1 MHIIKH
7 IILLVS
13 LLVSSL
19 ANADTTARQQLERFL
34 DNTQSFSAS
43 FKQKLESEYGELL
56 QQSAGKLSMQRPGK
70 FRWDYTEPYPQNIIS
85 NGEKIWMYDSELE
98 QVNVRPYE
106 QVQSSPVNL
115 LDNREKLEVAFSI
128 VAMPSQEQQNWVK
141 LIPKQPDSDFKVM
154 LVGLQNGKIKTMR
167 FLDNFN
173 QQTEISFDKLIINPV
188 FKEDTFIFKV
198 PQDADV
204 MGDY

>member
-1 MHIIKH
+1 MHKIKH
-7 IILLVS
+7 VILLVG

-19 ANADTTARQQLERFL
+19 ANADTTARQQLELFL

-43 FKQKLESEYGELL
+43 FKQKLESEFGELL

-70 FRWDYTEPYPQNIIS
+70 FRWDYSEPYPQNIIS

-115 LDNREKLEVAFSI
+115 LDNREKLDLAFSI
-128 VAMPSQEQQNWVK
+128 VEMPSQEQQNWVK

-198 PQDADV
+198 PQGVDV

>member
-106 QVQSSPVNL
+106 QVRSSPVNL

>member
-56 QQSAGKLSMQRPGK
+56 QQSAGKLSMQRPENFAG
-70 FRWDYTEPYPQNIIS
+70 IIL
-85 NGEKIWMYDSELE
+85 NPIHRIL
-98 QVNVRPYE
+98 
-106 QVQSSPVNL
+106 
-115 LDNREKLEVAFSI
+115 
-128 VAMPSQEQQNWVK
+128 
-141 LIPKQPDSDFKVM
+141 
-154 LVGLQNGKIKTMR
+154 
-167 FLDNFN
+167 FLMAKKYGC
-173 QQTEISFDKLIINPV
+173 TTLSLSR
-188 FKEDTFIFKV
+188 
-198 PQDADV
+198 
-204 MGDY
+204 

>member
-1 MHIIKH
+1 
-7 IILLVS
+7 
-13 LLVSSL
+13 
-19 ANADTTARQQLERFL
+19 
-34 DNTQSFSAS
+34 
-43 FKQKLESEYGELL
+43 
-56 QQSAGKLSMQRPGK
+56 
-70 FRWDYTEPYPQNIIS
+70 
-85 NGEKIWMYDSELE
+85 MYDSELE